1 MAQANK
7 IPTAVMNNP
16 PAAVSIQR
24 PCYAMTTT
32 DGQNADIT
40 MYGEIVE
47 SQPTDWWTDEPIPGQ
62 YIIESEFL
70 EDLNRISGCDSITI
84 HMDSLGGNAGVSIL
98 IHNKLRELAAG
109 GTKLTC
115 IVDGVAMSGG
125 SLIMCAC
132 DTVKV
137 NPSSLVMIHKCWSAI
152 WGAFNADDLR
162 KAADTNDAWD
172 KSQVAIYK
180 RKTGLSDTVL
190 LHMMADTTYMTGK
203 EAVEKGFADEL
214 LDDAE
219 PLEISASANRQVIS
233 CKGHALRLM
242 PGVKLP
248 DNIPLAKA
256 PAPVAPAAANTK
268 TAVEPANTNEGGQ
281 TPMANET
288 NAAVN
293 PTPAVENPQ
302 AAVDAAVSAERR
314 RLEEIDQIAGLFNAE
329 MVHEAKYGATA
340 CDARE
345 LAFRAAQQATQ
356 QGHNFLTA
364 LADDNQR
371 SGTQNV
377 SAVPGESAEGNPE
390 AAPAEQT
397 PAEKMAAARQSV
409 KALLHPETNKEGKNN
424 G

>member
-1 MAQANK
+1 MDGNSEQLQVINLKQLPIIEERLRDVKAK
-7 IPTAVMNNP
+7 IEQRTSAVM
-16 PAAVSIQR
+16 ALAVTEETRTDVKKIRTEVRKELEGYEAQR
-24 PCYAMTTT
+24 MAVKKAIMTPYE
-32 DGQNADIT
+32 QFEAV
-40 MYGEIVE
+40 YKECL
-47 SQPTDWWTDEPIPGQ
+47 SP
-62 YIIESEFL
+62 
-70 EDLNRISGCDSITI
+70 
-84 HMDSLGGNAGVSIL
+84 
-98 IHNKLRELAAG
+98 
-109 GTKLTC
+109 
-115 IVDGVAMSGG
+115 
-125 SLIMCAC
+125 
-132 DTVKV
+132 
-137 NPSSLVMIHKCWSAI
+137 I
-152 WGAFNADDLR
+152 WGAYNADDLR
-162 KAADTNDAWD
+162 KAADANDAWD
-172 KSQVAIYK
+172 KSQVSIYK
-180 RKTGLSDTVL
+180 RKTGFSDTVL

-219 PLEISASANRQVIS
+219 PLEISANADSQTIS

-256 PAPVAPAAANTK
+256 SAPVAPAAANTK

-288 NAAVN
+288 NGAQN

-302 AAVDAAVSAERR
+302 VAVDAAVSAERH

-356 QGHNFLTA
+356 QGRDFLTA
-364 LADDNQR
+364 LGTDNQQ
-371 SGTQNV
+371 SGTQSV
-377 SAVPGESAEGNPE
+377 SAVPGESAEGSPE
-390 AAPAEQT
+390 ATHAELT
-397 PAEKMAAARQSV
+397 PAEKMAAARRSV